1 MKNKIS
7 ILVLVLF
14 LQPVLLKANSCW
26 PFKNKTNQ
34 YDSKGLRQG
43 KWIVWWDEA
52 SKSPLSVT
60 RFKDDHER
68 GRSRYFY
75 IDGTRRMKFYTRKD
89 GRVRLKYYT
98 ETGQIEKKGHA
109 LMIVTPEQVRYCWHG
124 KWKFYENRKCVK
136 VSEYKMGK
144 EVTH

>member
-1 MKNKIS
+1 MKKNKNI
-7 ILVLVLF
+7 LF
-14 LQPVLLKANSCW
+14 LLVFSLIPILTYACW
-26 PFKNKTNQ
+26 PFNCKTNQ
-34 YDSKGLRQG
+34 YDSTGLKQG

-52 SKSPLSVT
+52 SKIPLSIT
-60 RFKDDHER
+60 RFKNDQER
-68 GRSRYFY
+68 GRSRYFF
-75 IDGTRRMKFYTRKD
+75 IDGTVRVKFYTRKD
-89 GRVRLKYYT
+89 GRVRVKYYN
-98 ETGQIEKKGHA
+98 EDGSMEKKGHA